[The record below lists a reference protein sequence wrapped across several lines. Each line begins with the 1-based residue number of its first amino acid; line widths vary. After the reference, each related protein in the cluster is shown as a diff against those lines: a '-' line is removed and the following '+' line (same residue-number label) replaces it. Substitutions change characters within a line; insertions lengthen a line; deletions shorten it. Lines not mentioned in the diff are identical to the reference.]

1 MPALLLPSLQTAPT
15 TFALPTMDHVPAPA
29 IITPSNAT
37 VLGWDDFLCPS
48 TWLHQTQAIHPNQLT
63 HPALLRQLANL
74 DMAIVSL
81 LTQARTLGPIF
92 VVAENV
98 NAMHALCVAFLP
110 QTLALLSSSS
120 CVCVMSASATIL
132 DDVCVAALQVSSSVF
147 APAKS
152 LIVAGQACWR
162 HECARMR
169 APVLRK
175 VIASGHATPSVD
187 EARESI
193 QRLSRGLLQVVAAH
207 TTALDM
213 TL

>member
-1 MPALLLPSLQTAPT
+1 MPALLLPSLQTAPK
-15 TFALPTMDHVPAPA
+15 TFALPTLAYVPAPA
-29 IITPSNAT
+29 VVTPNTAT

-48 TWLHQTQAIHPNQLT
+48 TWLHQTHAIHPNQLT
-63 HPALLRQLANL
+63 HPALQLHLANL
-74 DMAIVSL
+74 DVAIVSL
-81 LTQARTLGPIF
+81 LTQAETLGPVF
-92 VVAENV
+92 VVAKDV
-98 NAMHALCVAFLP
+98 HATHALCVAFFP

-120 CVCVMSASATIL
+120 VCVVSASTTIL
-132 DDVCVAALQVSSSVF
+132 DDICAAVLHVSTSVF

-152 LIVAGQACWR
+152 LIVAGHASWR
-162 HECARMR
+162 QTCASLC

-175 VIASGHATPSVD
+175 VIASGHTTPSVD
-187 EARESI
+187 EAHESV